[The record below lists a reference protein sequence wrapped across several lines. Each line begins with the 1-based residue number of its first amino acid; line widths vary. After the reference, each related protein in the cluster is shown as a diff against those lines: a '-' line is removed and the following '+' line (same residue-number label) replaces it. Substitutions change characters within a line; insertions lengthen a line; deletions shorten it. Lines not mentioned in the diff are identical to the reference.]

1 MQMTSFKH
9 SNFNV
14 SRIFCKEKNHRSRT
28 MVFLVG
34 VMRFELMA
42 FCTPCKRATKLRHT
56 PATLIIILGLFQK
69 IKYYFQKMIK
79 NFQIAESLDF
89 PTIFVVKKPA
99 RQDRLRFFI
108 LFTSGSLPE
117 EPCTD
122 LCGSSFLPDSSGQ
135 WNCAVR
141 TGMRGDSS

>member
-79 NFQIAESLDF
+79 NFQIVESLDF
-89 PTIFVVKKPA
+89 STIFSVKKPA
-99 RQDRLRFFI
+99 PTGPASIFY
-108 LFTSGSLPE
+108 
-117 EPCTD
+117 
-122 LCGSSFLPDSSGQ
+122 SFYI
-135 WNCAVR
+135 
-141 TGMRGDSS
+141 